1 MKFSVI
7 INNYN
12 YGRFV
17 ADAIGSARD
26 QTHAPHEIIVVDDG
40 STDDSCER
48 IGALQQAIPNLR
60 LHRQP
65 NSGQLSAIRKGI
77 EIATGD
83 WCFFLDA
90 DDTWTP
96 DHLAE
101 AARIIGA
108 HADITFYYTD
118 HSETSG
124 PPLFH
129 TKWPK
134 GAMGP
139 VVGLVAVTRARVGSI
154 TSTLGLR
161 RDLAGLALDFDRR
174 LDPDWRTRAD
184 DCLLYGASFAGAI
197 AYYHP
202 VRTVRYRIHGTNAFA
217 HTDQDLAKRHYNA
230 SRARLFEVLSARFG
244 VRRDALLDLLW
255 SELSGSPRNRRH
267 AQVRHRYRRAIR
279 RAPGG
284 RLRKL
289 TLWLRSFWYR

>member
-7 INNYN
+7 VNNYN

-17 ADAIGSARD
+17 GEAVASASA
-26 QTHAPHEIIVVDDG
+26 QTYAPHEIIVVDDG

-48 IGALQQAIPNLR
+48 IAALQQTIPNLR

-65 NSGQLSAIRKGI
+65 NSGQLSALRKGV
-77 EIATGD
+77 ELATGD

-96 DHLAE
+96 EHLAE
-101 AARIIGA
+101 AERIIGA
-108 HADITFYYTD
+108 HADISFYYTD
-118 HSETSG
+118 HRETSG
-124 PPLFH
+124 PSLFH
-129 TKWPK
+129 SKWPE

-161 RDLAGLALDFDRR
+161 RDLAIQALDFDRR

-184 DCLLYGASFAGAI
+184 DCLLYGASFAGAV

-202 VRTVRYRIHGTNAFA
+202 VPTVRYRIHGTNAFA
-217 HTDQDLAKRHYNA
+217 QAGPDPTKRLYNA
-230 SRARLFEVLSARFG
+230 NRARLFEVLSARFG

-255 SELSGSPRNRRH
+255 SELSSSPRNRSH
-267 AQVRHRYRRAIR
+267 AEVRHRYRRAIR
-279 RAPGG
+279 RAPGP

-289 TLWLRSFWYR
+289 TLWLRSFWVR